1 MAFLDT
7 FVLPNGKFT
16 YKNLLPDNKKKR
28 PAFFTDLFT
37 KAKLRTHK
45 RSCYSHC
52 IEKNLNMTDW
62 SEYFVKK
69 YESTGFKSK
78 NKYDQTMSLFLSKL
92 TPASNTAL
100 KSLFITMEEEVK
112 LAYYQAKSQ
121 KVKKHPR
128 PRPGSTAL
136 INQVD

>member
-1 MAFLDT
+1 M
-7 FVLPNGKFT
+7 
-16 YKNLLPDNKKKR
+16 PDNKKKR
-28 PAFFTDLFT
+28 PAFFAGLFT
-37 KAKLRTHK
+37 GAGLG
-45 RSCYSHC
+45 
-52 IEKNLNMTDW
+52 LVGGLGVAGW

-100 KSLFITMEEEVK
+100 KSLFTTMEEEVK

-136 INQVD
+136 INQVY